1 MRLNPLAL
9 LVAFVLVAAVLTYVL
24 PAGRFDRRDDV
35 ATGRTVVV
43 PGSYRAVPPSPV
55 GPFQA
60 AVAIPKGMVAGAS
73 LIFLVFIAGGAFG
86 VVERTGALRQGVE
99 WMADRL
105 QSRERL
111 VVPISC
117 VIFATGGVVEG
128 MWEEIIALVP
138 VLLVLTRRVGF
149 DAVTAVGM
157 SLGAAGV
164 GAAFSPMN
172 PFGVGIAQKF
182 AELPLMSGWGFR
194 VAVLV
199 PAVAL
204 WTAGTLRHALRTRTT
219 PEAPAASS
227 RVVLGW
233 RNSFT
238 LAALVGTFPV
248 LAVGVLQYGWDL
260 EQMSAAFFVMGA
272 ATGLLGGLGVRGTSD
287 AFIDGCRSMVYA
299 ALMLGVARSI
309 FVVLDEGRIVDTIV
323 NALVTPLA
331 QFPVAV
337 FAVGVS
343 VVQSLLTLPVP
354 SSSGRVALTMPIY
367 VPVADL
373 LGLSRQ
379 TLVTATQYWP
389 GMLGQLLPTDGALM
403 AVLTLAG
410 VSYQQWLRFAV
421 PLCAALMMLGLAAL
435 GVAVALDV
443 Q

>member
-1 MRLNPLAL
+1 
-9 LVAFVLVAAVLTYVL
+9 
-24 PAGRFDRRDDV
+24 
-35 ATGRTVVV
+35 
-43 PGSYRAVPPSPV
+43 
-55 GPFQA
+55 
-60 AVAIPKGMVAGAS
+60 MVAGAS
-73 LIFLVFIAGGAFG
+73 LIVLVFIAGGAFG
-86 VVERTGALRQGVE
+86 IVERTGALRHGVE
-99 WMADRL
+99 GLADRL

-117 VIFATGGVVEG
+117 ALFATGGVVEG

-219 PEAPAASS
+219 PEAPASTA

-233 RNSFT
+233 RHGLT

-248 LAVGVLQYGWDL
+248 LTVGVLRYGWDL
-260 EQMSAAFFVMGA
+260 EQMSAVFFLMGL

-287 AFIDGCRSMVYA
+287 AFIDGCRAMVYA

-323 NALVTPLA
+323 NALVAPLA

-337 FAVGVS
+337 FAAGVS
-343 VVQSLLTLPVP
+343 VVQSLLALPVP
-354 SSSGRVALTMPIY
+354 SGSGRVALTMPIY
-367 VPVADL
+367 VPLADL

-389 GMLGQLLPTDGALM
+389 GMFGQFLPTDGALM
-403 AVLTLAG
+403 AVLALAG

-421 PLCAALMMLGLAAL
+421 PLCAALMLLGLVAL

>member
-9 LVAFVLVAAVLTYVL
+9 LVGFVLFAAILTYVL
-24 PAGRFDRRDDV
+24 PAGRFDRRDDA
-35 ATGRTVVV
+35 ATGRAVVV
-43 PGSYRAVPPSPV
+43 PGSYRAVPASPV
-55 GPFQA
+55 GPFKA

-86 VVERTGALRQGVE
+86 IVERTGALRHGVE
-99 WMADRL
+99 WLADRL

-117 VIFATGGVVEG
+117 IVFATGGVVEG

-182 AELPLMSGWGFR
+182 AELPLMSGWRFR

-204 WTAGTLRHALRTRTT
+204 WTAGTLRHAMRTRTT
-219 PEAPAASS
+219 PEAPVSTA

-233 RNSFT
+233 RYGLT
-238 LAALVGTFPV
+238 LAALVGMFPV
-248 LAVGVLQYGWDL
+248 LTVGLLQYGWDL
-260 EQMSAAFFVMGA
+260 EQMSAVFFLMGL
-272 ATGLLGGLGVRGTSD
+272 ATGFLGGLGVRGASD
-287 AFIDGCRSMVYA
+287 AFIEGCRSMVYA

-309 FVVLDEGRIVDTIV
+309 FVVLDEGRVVDTIV
-323 NALVTPLA
+323 NALVAPLA

-337 FAVGVS
+337 FAGGVS

-354 SSSGRVALTMPIY
+354 SSSGRAALTMPIY
-367 VPVADL
+367 VPLADL

-389 GMLGQLLPTDGALM
+389 GMLGQFLPTDGALM
-403 AVLTLAG
+403 AVLALAG

-421 PLCAALMMLGLAAL
+421 PLCAALMLLGLVAL

>member
-1 MRLNPLAL
+1 MRVNPLAL
-9 LVAFVLVAAVLTYVL
+9 LVGFVLFAAVLTHVL
-24 PAGRFDRRDDV
+24 PAGRFERRDDA

-43 PGSYRAVPPSPV
+43 PGSYRAVPASPV

-86 VVERTGALRQGVE
+86 VVERTGALRHGVE

-117 VIFATGGVVEG
+117 VFFATGGVVEG

-182 AELPLMSGWGFR
+182 AELPLMSGWAFR

-199 PAVAL
+199 PAVVL

-219 PEAPAASS
+219 PEAPASS
-227 RVVLGW
+227 ARVFLGW
-233 RNSFT
+233 RHGLT
-238 LAALVGTFPV
+238 LAVLVGTFPL

-260 EQMSAAFFVMGA
+260 EQMSAAFFLMGV
-272 ATGLLGGLGVRGTSD
+272 ATGLLGGLGVRGLSD

-337 FAVGVS
+337 FAAGVS
-343 VVQSLLTLPVP
+343 VVQSLLALPVP

-367 VPVADL
+367 VPLSDL

-403 AVLTLAG
+403 AVLALAG
-410 VSYQQWLRFAV
+410 VSYQQWLRFAA
-421 PLCAALMMLGLAAL
+421 PLCAALMLLGLVAL

>member
-421 PLCAALMMLGLAAL
+421 PLCAVLMMLGLAAL